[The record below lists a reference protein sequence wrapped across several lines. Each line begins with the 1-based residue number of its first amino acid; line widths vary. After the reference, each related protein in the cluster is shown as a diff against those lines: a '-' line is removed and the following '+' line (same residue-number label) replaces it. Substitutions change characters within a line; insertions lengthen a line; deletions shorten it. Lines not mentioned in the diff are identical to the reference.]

1 VSRGGGPG
9 KNDHKIFASTLGKL
23 AQASVIE
30 GQKINNGWPPKAG
43 IGEIWSPFFGRWIGK
58 KLTCHS
64 PENVF

>member
-1 VSRGGGPG
+1 MSRGGGPG

-43 IGEIWSPFFGRWIGK
+43 IGEIVKFGAPFLADG
-58 KLTCHS
+58 
-64 PENVF
+64 

>member
-1 VSRGGGPG
+1 MSRGGGPPG

-43 IGEIWSPFFGRWIGK
+43 IGEIVKFGAPFLADG
-58 KLTCHS
+58 
-64 PENVF
+64 